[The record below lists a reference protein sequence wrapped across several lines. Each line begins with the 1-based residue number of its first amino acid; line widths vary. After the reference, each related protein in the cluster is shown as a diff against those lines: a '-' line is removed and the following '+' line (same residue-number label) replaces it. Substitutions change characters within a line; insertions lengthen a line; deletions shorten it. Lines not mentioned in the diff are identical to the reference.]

1 MSLPAWLDSR
11 KHNNERSRRQEK
23 ARARETK
30 GKTSPGSGSSWR
42 SPQDNRT
49 DHELEQIKF
58 TSKKSF
64 ALNVDE
70 MEQVYQDALR
80 SGRDP
85 QMIVDFERHKKRA
98 IIIIEERP

>member
-11 KHNNERSRRQEK
+11 KHNNERSKRQEK
-23 ARARETK
+23 TRARETG

-42 SPQDNRT
+42 APQDNRT
-49 DHELEQIKF
+49 TDDLEQIKF
-58 TSKKSF
+58 TDKKRF
-64 ALNVDE
+64 VLDVDE

-80 SGRDP
+80 AGRDP

-98 IIIIEERP
+98 IIIIEERR